1 MENKTDFDKLTRKI
15 TTLRLNIALLVSD
28 KLKAKEQEKFFNML
42 NELVNLEIEQEKL
55 CNY

>member
-15 TTLRLNIALLVSD
+15 TTIRLNIALLISD

-55 CNY
+55 CNI